1 MKKKT
6 KHLLGM
12 VVVMFVLLGGYFAL
26 DLLPQE
32 SGEEED
38 AETETVKVADF
49 TAEDITYYCYS
60 NPEYDMG
67 FYITEDGYVH
77 YKDSSFPVNETSV
90 SGQLSMLGT
99 LTAMQVVEGTDKSE
113 YGLDTPATSVA
124 VTLTDGTERTFLIG
138 DSALFED
145 GDYVLDVENNVI
157 YLVDSSFSSKFNCSW
172 SSMVQQ
178 EDKIKVSTD
187 QIVDVTVQNGEA
199 QTMYITYDETKEQPW
214 QLTMAEGTFDG
225 DSDAVVSALGMFSSY
240 SLGTTMEYNC
250 SDFSVYGLET
260 PETVVTVRYTESTE
274 AAENTEE
281 DTLTEEKTPEI
292 KELVFEFGDT
302 DENGAAYVR
311 VNGSSFVYKM
321 TKYYTE
327 GLSVFDVEELEY
339 IPETEAEE

>member
-6 KHLLGM
+6 KHLLWM
-12 VVVMFVLLGGYFAL
+12 VAVMFVLLGGYFAL
-26 DLLPQE
+26 DFLPQE
-32 SGEEED
+32 SEGEEN
-38 AETETVKVADF
+38 AETETVEVADF
-49 TAEDITYYCYS
+49 TAEDIAYYCYS

-67 FYITEDGYVH
+67 FYITENGYEH

-99 LTAMQVVEGTDKSE
+99 LAAMQIVEGTDKSE
-113 YGLDTPATSVA
+113 YGLDAPTTSVA

-178 EDKIKVSTD
+178 EEKIKVSTD
-187 QIVDVTVQNGEA
+187 QIVDVTVQNGEV

-214 QLTMAEGTFDG
+214 QLTTSEGTFDG
-225 DSDAVVSALGMFSSY
+225 DSDAVISALGGFSSY
-240 SLGTTMEYNC
+240 VYHSTVEYNC
-250 SDFSVYGLET
+250 TDFSVYGLDT
-260 PETVVTVRYTESTE
+260 PETVVTVHYTESTE
-274 AAENTEE
+274 TEE
-281 DTLTEEKTPEI
+281 SAEEETRTEEKTPEI
-292 KELVFEFGDT
+292 KELIFEFGTT
-302 DENGAAYVR
+302 DENGSVYVR

-321 TKYYTE
+321 TEYYKE
-327 GLSVFDVEELEY
+327 KISAFDVTELEY
-339 IPETEAEE
+339 VPEAEAEE